1 MKTLL
6 AGLSLC
12 VASSLAHA
20 VDGATVYNTGE
31 PLSCAYCHG
40 KNGTGYPKTAKSR
53 QVPSVAGLPHVTTE
67 VFLRA
72 TKLGYVKDGIQK
84 MHDRAMSLTEQ
95 EIVAV
100 ARYLETLPREL
111 NIE

>member
-1 MKTLL
+1 MKKLL
-6 AGLSLC
+6 AGLSLFI
-12 VASSLAHA
+12 ASGLVYAA
-20 VDGATVYNTGE
+20 DGATVYNTGE

-53 QVPSVAGLPHVTTE
+53 QVPAVAGLPHVTIE

-84 MHDRAMSLTEQ
+84 MHDRAVKLTDE

-100 ARYLETLPREL
+100 ARHIEHLPREL